1 MHGAQVADKVVGKAA
16 AALMVLGGVRE
27 VYTDIISE
35 PALAVLHK
43 ANIRVECVQIVSR
56 IWNRNRTGW
65 CPLETLC
72 YELESPEAMYPY
84 KPPGHPPAPSMRQL
98 LFLPPCQQ
106 PALHAKRP
114 DAEKSLKIPIVNTER
129 CIGCGACENLCP
141 SSPFSTIYVEGH
153 EMHRII

>member
-1 MHGAQVADKVVGKAA
+1 MKAA

-72 YELESPEAMYPY
+72 YELESPEAMYPVIQNFVER
-84 KPPGHPPAPSMRQL
+84 MRS
-98 LFLPPCQQ
+98 FG
-106 PALHAKRP
+106 
-114 DAEKSLKIPIVNTER
+114 S
-129 CIGCGACENLCP
+129 
-141 SSPFSTIYVEGH
+141 
-153 EMHRII
+153 

>member
-1 MHGAQVADKVVGKAA
+1 MALIGKAVAETPAVAADRIGVEGSRDFILYQRQVIAHAVADKVVGKAA

-72 YELESPEAMYPY
+72 YELESPEAMYPVIQNFVER
-84 KPPGHPPAPSMRQL
+84 MRG
-98 LFLPPCQQ
+98 FG
-106 PALHAKRP
+106 
-114 DAEKSLKIPIVNTER
+114 S
-129 CIGCGACENLCP
+129 
-141 SSPFSTIYVEGH
+141 
-153 EMHRII
+153 